1 MRVTSTLPF
10 QGQVVMDVLS
20 TIYHIIN
27 KVTYHDARTV
37 HNTTFYK
44 MIFISRRKVT
54 IKNQNTLVKSF

>member
-1 MRVTSTLPF
+1 
-10 QGQVVMDVLS
+10 MDVLS
-20 TIYHIIN
+20 TLYHIIN